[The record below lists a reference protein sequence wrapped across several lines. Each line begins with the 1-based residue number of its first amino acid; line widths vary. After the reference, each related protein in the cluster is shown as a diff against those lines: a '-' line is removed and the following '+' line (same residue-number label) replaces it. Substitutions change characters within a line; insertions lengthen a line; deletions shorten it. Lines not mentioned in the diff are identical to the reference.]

1 MTTRIDT
8 EDLIRE
14 SLKEQYESYSDN
26 MESPK
31 RVHQLLRALRLVHNY
46 YTSSTNHLQPS
57 DQEIEAKRFRRMG
70 YLTMHEGRKAEKKAA
85 KA

>member
-1 MTTRIDT
+1 MTTHIDT

-14 SLKEQYESYSDN
+14 SLKEQYELYSDN

-31 RVHQLLRALRLVHNY
+31 KVHQLLRALRLVHNY
-46 YTSSTNHLQPS
+46 YATFGQYIQPS
-57 DQEIEAKRFRRMG
+57 EQELEAKRFRRMG
-70 YLTMHEGRKAEKKAA
+70 HLTMRDARKAEKKAA